1 MNLRLFNTCY
11 CAYDDLFRVLYYFTN
26 LLRINLDRQGEI
38 CLFSSANFDGFLW
51 KSYQTLL
58 SKVSFCLEIPIVT
71 KIKIHICHNL
81 TLSVSS

>member
-38 CLFSSANFDGFLW
+38 CLFSSANFDGFL
-51 KSYQTLL
+51 
-58 SKVSFCLEIPIVT
+58 
-71 KIKIHICHNL
+71 
-81 TLSVSS
+81 